1 MVFCLYGIIKRDN
14 MKKFTNEFNVEDY
27 EVLTDIGFVPIDKIY
42 KTVPYLIYT
51 VSFDDD
57 KVLLCADTHILI
69 DENDKEVYAKD
80 SINAMIKT
88 IDGVSKV
95 IGIEKSDDSLPMY
108 DLELSYHHKYYTDDI
123 LSHNTTTV
131 AAFLLHMA
139 LFNKDYTIAILANK
153 KPQAEEIL
161 DRLKT
166 MYQNL
171 PWWLQVG
178 VKRWNIRDILLTIGK
193 RGTSVLTES
202 TVGSSIRGKSVNC
215 LSGDTIVTLKH
226 DDSGEEFTFSLE
238 RLYEVLN
245 NDELFT
251 DD

>member
-1 MVFCLYGIIKRDN
+1 
-14 MKKFTNEFNVEDY
+14 MKKFTNEFTIDDY
-27 EVLTDIGFVPIDKIY
+27 EVMTDIGFVPIEKIY
-42 KTVPYLIYT
+42 QTIPYVVYVLILDNYN
-51 VSFDDD
+51 
-57 KVLLCADTHILI
+57 LLKCADNHILI
-69 DENDKEVYAKD
+69 DENDSEIFAID
-80 SINAMIKT
+80 SIGANIKT
-88 IDGVSKV
+88 TDGISKV
-95 IGIEKSDDSLPMY
+95 VSVTKIDETVPMY

-202 TVGSSIRGKSVNC
+202 TAGSSIRGKSVNC
-215 LSGDTIVTLKH
+215 LSGDTTITLKH
-226 DDSGEEFTFSLE
+226 DESGEEFTFSLE
-238 RLYEVLN
+238 RLYEVLS
-245 NDELFT
+245 DEKLFT

>member
-1 MVFCLYGIIKRDN
+1 
-14 MKKFTNEFNVEDY
+14 MKKFTDEFTIDDY
-27 EVLTDIGFVPIDKIY
+27 DVMSDIGFVPIDKIH
-42 KTVPYLIYT
+42 KTIPYDVYD
-51 VSFDDD
+51 VVFDNGTT
-57 KVLLCADTHILI
+57 LLCADNHILI
-69 DENDKEVYAKD
+69 DENDLEIFSID
-80 SINAMIKT
+80 SVGANIKT
-88 IDGVSKV
+88 ADGLSKV
-95 IGIEKSDDSLPMY
+95 VSVTKTNESVPMY
-108 DLELSYHHKYYTDDI
+108 DLELPYHHKYYTDDI

-202 TVGSSIRGKSVNC
+202 TAGSSIRGKSVNC
-215 LSGDTIVTLKH
+215 LSGDTTVTLKH
-226 DDSGEEFTFSLE
+226 NDTGEEFTFSLE
-238 RLYEVLN
+238 GLYEVLS
-245 NDELFT
+245 DEKLFT

>member
-1 MVFCLYGIIKRDN
+1 
-14 MKKFTNEFNVEDY
+14 MKKFTDELTVSDY
-27 EVLTDIGFVPIDKIY
+27 EVLTDIGFIPIEKIY
-42 KTVPYLIYT
+42 RTVPYIIYSL
-51 VSFDDD
+51 SFDDG
-57 KVLLCADTHILI
+57 KSLLCADTHILI
-69 DENDKEVYAKD
+69 GENDEEIYAKD
-80 SINAMIKT
+80 SMDRNIKT
-88 IDGVSKV
+88 FGGVSKV
-95 IGIEKSDDSLPMY
+95 SNIDKSAEEVPMY
-108 DLELSYHHKYYTDDI
+108 DLELSRHHKYYTDDI

-226 DDSGEEFTFSLE
+226 DESGEEFVFSLE
-238 RLYEVLN
+238 HLYEVLN

>member
-1 MVFCLYGIIKRDN
+1 MFIWYNKKRDT
-14 MKKFTNEFNVEDY
+14 MRKFTDEFDVDDY
-27 EVLTDIGFVPIDKIY
+27 EILTDIGFVPIEKVY
-42 KTVPYLIYT
+42 KTIPYIIYYIG
-51 VSFDDD
+51 FDDG
-57 KVLLCADTHILI
+57 KSLLCADTHILI
-69 DENDKEVYAKD
+69 GDDDSEIYAKD
-80 SINAMIKT
+80 SFGKSIKT
-88 IDGVSKV
+88 ADGVSKV
-95 IGIEKSDDSLPMY
+95 NIIDKSSDSIPMY

-226 DDSGEEFTFSLE
+226 DESGEEFVFSLE

>member
-1 MVFCLYGIIKRDN
+1 
-14 MKKFTNEFNVEDY
+14 MKKFTSELDVNDY
-27 EVLTDIGFVPIDKIY
+27 DVLTDVGFIPIKKIY
-42 KTVPYLIYT
+42 KTVPFLIYT
-51 VSFDDD
+51 ISFDDG
-57 KVLLCADTHILI
+57 KSLLCADTHILI
-69 DENDKEVYAKD
+69 DENDKEIYAHD
-80 SINAMIKT
+80 SINHIIKSS
-88 IDGVSKV
+88 DGLTKV
-95 IGIEKSDDSLPMY
+95 IDIDKSSDIIPMY
-108 DLELSYHHKYYTDDI
+108 DLELEYHHKYYTNDI

-215 LSGDTIVTLKH
+215 LSGDTMVTLKH
-226 DDSGEEFTFSLE
+226 DESGEEFVFSLE

-245 NDELFT
+245 DDKLFT

>member
-1 MVFCLYGIIKRDN
+1 MFIWYNKKRDT
-14 MKKFTNEFNVEDY
+14 MRKFTDEFDVDDY
-27 EVLTDIGFVPIDKIY
+27 EILTDIGFVPIEKVY
-42 KTVPYLIYT
+42 KTIPYIIYYIG
-51 VSFDDD
+51 FDDG
-57 KVLLCADTHILI
+57 KSLLCADTHILI
-69 DENDKEVYAKD
+69 GDDDSEIYAKD
-80 SINAMIKT
+80 SLGKSIKT
-88 IDGVSKV
+88 ADGVSKV
-95 IGIEKSDDSLPMY
+95 NVIDKSSDSIPMY

-226 DDSGEEFTFSLE
+226 DESGEEFVFSLE